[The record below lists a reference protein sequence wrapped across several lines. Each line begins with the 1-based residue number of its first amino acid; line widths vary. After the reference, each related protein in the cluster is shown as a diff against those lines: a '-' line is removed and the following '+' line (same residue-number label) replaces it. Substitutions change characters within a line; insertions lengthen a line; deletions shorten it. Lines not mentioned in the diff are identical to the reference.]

1 MYKKVSCP
9 GPGEGKE
16 LEGFT
21 ECGYIMN
28 TAESSKKQLYNSSRK
43 RNG

>member
-1 MYKKVSCP
+1 MS
-9 GPGEGKE
+9 GARGREGV
-16 LEGFT
+16 GGIT